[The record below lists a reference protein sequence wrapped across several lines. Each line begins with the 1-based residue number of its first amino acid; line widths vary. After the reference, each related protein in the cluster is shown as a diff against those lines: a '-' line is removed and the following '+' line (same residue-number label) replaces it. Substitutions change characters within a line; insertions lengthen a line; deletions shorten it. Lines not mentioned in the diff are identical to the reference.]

1 MTLGPVRFPML
12 LLALVVFASTSRA
25 QQEPSASHLAA
36 ARELMQATGVLSP
49 VDELI
54 PTFSEQV
61 RKQALT
67 RPEITKD
74 LEEVLKALQ
83 PEMQLQRQQIANV
96 VSRTYAKWLT
106 EPELKEIAAFFRSP
120 LGAKFNKVQPDL
132 VDDVV
137 NDVQVWTRQ
146 ASEYVMV
153 RVRAELA
160 KRGHQLQ

>member
-1 MTLGPVRFPML
+1 MTFGRVRLPIL
-12 LLALVVFASTSRA
+12 LLALVALAGSARA
-25 QQEPSASHLAA
+25 QEPSASHLAA

-49 VDELI
+49 VDELL
-54 PTFSEQV
+54 PTFSEQI
-61 RKQALT
+61 RKQGLT
-67 RPEITKD
+67 RPELTKD
-74 LEEVLKALQ
+74 LDEVLKSLQ
-83 PEMQLQRQQIANV
+83 PELQLQRQQIANV

-106 EPELKEIAAFFRSP
+106 EPELKEVAAFFRTP
-120 LGAKFNKVQPDL
+120 LGAKFNKVQADL

-153 RVRAELA
+153 RVRAEMA